1 MPSLIDIV
9 ARNLQLIRSRTP
21 SGAEAQTWV
30 DEFNRQIGSI
40 DAERLQSAF
49 DAARTDA
56 AGTARYRP
64 RHFDDILHAYRR
76 TPGTGESP
84 DGAPEDPDCPRQCDR
99 GRVMVLEAG
108 AAGTEY
114 PCLVI
119 CDCSAGAYW
128 ATRAGWIGQPTVTQ
142 VLRRSGYRL
151 KPASSL
157 PRGHAEWLHKETL
170 RRGLRPALEHYD
182 AEMARR
188 AARDAGG

>member
-64 RHFDDILHAYRR
+64 LHFDDILPAYRR

-84 DGAPEDPDCPRQCDR
+84 DGAPEDPDC
-99 GRVMVLEAG
+99 
-108 AAGTEY
+108 
-114 PCLVI
+114 
-119 CDCSAGAYW
+119 
-128 ATRAGWIGQPTVTQ
+128 RASVT
-142 VLRRSGYRL
+142 
-151 KPASSL
+151 
-157 PRGHAEWLHKETL
+157 
-170 RRGLRPALEHYD
+170 
-182 AEMARR
+182 
-188 AARDAGG
+188 GGG